1 MILSVSTTL
10 IVTSIKR
17 NVPGMVF
24 RATPLGCIMGKAWRV
39 FRLSGIC
46 RRSAVAPLRDSYSF
60 LMKNIKK
67 KIKRLSKYIFITNA
81 NHGIWIISS
90 AVLFLVLVVFGLYTY
105 QPELNRSVDALLWGT
120 RQAENA
126 QKQLF
131 QLPVTVVYNSS
142 SEDQKMRM
150 DQFLENLADPTRA
163 LQSTELKTTW
173 LDIKTPEAQK
183 LIAKSS
189 LKYLPQVFLDQ
200 SIEQHPQFQA
210 LQQYVNKG
218 EDFYFIR
225 LAPLEHLQIPPYT
238 GGQVSGADPSQAKV
252 VIQAYESYACDH
264 CATAQDALQKILK
277 EYPGTVSVV
286 YKHFEPGDV
295 YNQLGQGADCAADQN
310 KFSEM
315 QARIF
320 KGQPEMLAKLQTF
333 TTAEDALGYVNS
345 TLTAYAKSIGM
356 NGGVFQTCLE
366 DKIHSKTVEQ
376 QTLEAIDYG
385 VNAPPTFFINKS
397 FQSGLLSYDEL
408 KTLIDQEL
416 KK

>member
-10 IVTSIKR
+10 IAISIKR

-24 RATPLGCIMGKAWRV
+24 RATPLGCIMGEAWRE
-39 FRLSGIC
+39 FRLSRIC
-46 RRSAVAPLRDSYSF
+46 QRSGVARLHDFYSF

-67 KIKRLSKYIFITNA
+67 KINKFLKYIFVTNA
-81 NHGIWIISS
+81 DHGIWIVSS
-90 AVLFLVLVVFGLYTY
+90 AVLFLTLVVFALYTY
-105 QPELNRSVDALLWGT
+105 QPEFNRSVDALLWGT
-120 RQAENA
+120 QQAESA

-150 DQFLENLADPTRA
+150 DQFLENLTDPTRA

-173 LDIKTPEAQK
+173 LDSKTPEAQR
-183 LIAKSS
+183 LITKSS

-225 LAPLEHLQIPPYT
+225 LAPLEHLQIPPNA
-238 GGQVSGADPSQAKV
+238 GGQVAGADPSQAKV

-264 CATAQDALQKILK
+264 CATAQDTLEKILK

-315 QARIF
+315 QTRMF
-320 KGQPEMLAKLQTF
+320 KGQADMLAKLQTF
-333 TTAEDALGYVNS
+333 TSAPDAVAYVNE
-345 TLTAYAKSIGM
+345 TLTGYAKSLGM
-356 NGGVFQTCLE
+356 NSGVFKTCLE
-366 DKIHSKTVEQ
+366 NKVHSKDVER
-376 QTLEAIDYG
+376 QTLDAIDYG
-385 VNAPPTFFINKS
+385 VNAPPTFFINKN
-397 FQSGLLSYDEL
+397 FQAGLLSYDEF
-408 KTLIDQEL
+408 KTIIDQEL